1 MKGFKKFVEE
11 KKITE
16 AVDQKVVI
24 HTKNG
29 KVSSIEQGTY
39 MPNGVFIG
47 NAGVNFDKGFIG
59 MDPEDA
65 KASLIKWSKY
75 SPDKIIIESNS
86 WTTADGSKIEVTSN
100 KVFRTTKDGKKYWMP
115 RYTWEHAF
123 DDDGDIENGPSRRE
137 PNWLPVKEDTA
148 SRVKAAQEFEAK
160 TGISPEDFEAYEDV
174 RQSGV
179 TNMFDVRTVME
190 LSGLSRDMIMKIM
203 KNYSEAKKVYGE

>member
-1 MKGFKKFVEE
+1 MMKGFKKFVEE
-11 KKITE
+11 KKISE

-29 KVSSIEQGTY
+29 KVSRIEQGTY

-47 NAGVNFDKGFIG
+47 NAGASFDKGFIG

-65 KASLIKWSKY
+65 KASLIKWSKF
-75 SPDKIIIESNS
+75 SPDKIIIED
-86 WTTADGSKIEVTSN
+86 A
-100 KVFRTTKDGKKYWMP
+100 
-115 RYTWEHAF
+115 
-123 DDDGDIENGPSRRE
+123 
-137 PNWLPVKEDTA
+137 A

-190 LSGLSRDMIMKIM
+190 LSGLSRDMVMKIM